1 MPTEATYALGSSD
14 LEHERLMV
22 QARMLRPLTERFL
35 RAGGL
40 APGMSVL
47 DLGSGI
53 GDVSM
58 LAAEIVGPAGH
69 VTGIDRDEVI
79 TAKARRRVE
88 AEALTDTVDFHVADL
103 DTYRPAE
110 PVDAVVGR
118 YILLYQ
124 DDPAAT
130 LRRYARFV
138 RPGGVLILHD
148 IDMANKDTSWPPCPE
163 WDDWYRLLAEAYLAS
178 GAVPGL
184 GRRLGATFLAAGLP
198 RPTVEA
204 VTPIVTG
211 PESPVLDWIARS
223 LRSLE
228 PLLTRI
234 GARMP
239 SSIDDGLVARWREAV
254 VNGVQIAGP
263 VQYGAWIRL

>member
-1 MPTEATYALGSSD
+1 MSTDVTYALGSSD

-22 QARMLRPLTERFL
+22 QARMLRPWTERFL

-58 LAAEIVGPAGH
+58 LAASIVGPTGQ

-79 TAKARRRVE
+79 TAKARRRLE
-88 AEALTDTVDFHVADL
+88 MEALTDTVDFHIADL
-103 DTYRPAE
+103 DAYRPAG
-110 PVDAVVGR
+110 PVDAVIGR
-118 YILLYQ
+118 YVLLYQ

-148 IDMANKDTSWPPCPE
+148 IDMTQQDTSSPPCPD
-163 WDDWYRLLAEAYLAS
+163 WDDWYRLFAEAYLAS
-178 GAVPGL
+178 GALPDL
-184 GRRLGATFLAAGLP
+184 GRRLNATFLAAGLP
-198 RPTVEA
+198 HPTVEA

-211 PESPVLDWIARS
+211 PESPVLDWILRS

-234 GARMP
+234 GAQLP
-239 SSIDDGLVARWREAV
+239 GTIDDGLVARWREAV

-263 VQYGAWIRL
+263 VQYGAWVRL